1 MSVVSENTE
10 DCPKCSAV
18 KAVGFECVWCE
29 STGQLSNRDRRLKND
44 MLRLSVVRKS
54 LRSVAEC
61 LSDLEAEDAA
71 RYLPTL
77 IEELKMLKD
86 GDTSSMA
93 WGQVARGL
101 DGPRAYGLD
110 RIGLFPDMETK
121 Q

>member
-1 MSVVSENTE
+1 M
-10 DCPKCSAV
+10 P
-18 KAVGFECVWCE
+18 
-29 STGQLSNRDRRLKND
+29 LSNRDRLLKND
-44 MLRLSVVRKS
+44 PLRLAVVRKS
-54 LRSVAEC
+54 LRAMAEC
-61 LSDLEAEDAA
+61 LSDLEAEDAS

-77 IEELKMLKD
+77 MEELKMLSD

-110 RIGLFPDMETK
+110 RIGLFPDTDAT